1 VKKESKYII
10 QEFSSSIEQN
20 LLEQIYFLNQEN
32 TPGVGSLSSTKE
44 LQNLLRQSS
53 KNYYVFFKNKI
64 IGFMICFREKSAY
77 NSKNY
82 EFFKKKESK
91 FLYVDRIAI
100 SDKYRR
106 SGIGKNLYLKI
117 KSLAAN
123 NDLPVCCEVNTDP
136 LNEIS
141 IRFHK
146 DLGFTEVGECKFK
159 NHSVVYL
166 RKKYDA

>member
-1 VKKESKYII
+1 MKKESKYII

-32 TPGVGSLSSTKE
+32 TAEVGSLSSIE
-44 LQNLLRQSS
+44 YLQNLLRQSS
-53 KNYYVFFKNKI
+53 NNYYVIFKNRI
-64 IGFMICFREKSAY
+64 IGFIICFREKSAY

-82 EFFKKKESK
+82 KFFKKKEGK

-100 SDKYRR
+100 NYKYRR
-106 SGIGKNLYLKI
+106 FGIGKNLYSKVESI
-117 KSLAAN
+117 AAN
-123 NDLPVCCEVNTDP
+123 NDLPICCEVNTDP

-166 RKKYDA
+166 RK

>member
-1 VKKESKYII
+1 MKKESKYII

-32 TPGVGSLSSTKE
+32 TPEVGSLSSTKE

-53 KNYYVFFKNKI
+53 KNYYVFLKNRI

-77 NSKNY
+77 HSKNY
-82 EFFKKKESK
+82 KFFKKKESK

-100 SDKYRR
+100 NYKYRR
-106 SGIGKNLYLKI
+106 FGIGKNLYLKI

-166 RKKYDA
+166 RK

>member
-1 VKKESKYII
+1 MKKESKYII

-44 LQNLLRQSS
+44 LQNLLRKSS
-53 KNYYVFFKNKI
+53 KNYYVFCKNKI

>member
-20 LLEQIYFLNQEN
+20 LLEQIYSLNQEN
-32 TPGVGSLSSTKE
+32 TPEVGDLSSIKE

-53 KNYYVFFKNKI
+53 NNYYVIFKNRI
-64 IGFMICFREKSAY
+64 IGFMICFREKSDY

-82 EFFKKKESK
+82 KFFKKKESK

-100 SDKYRR
+100 NDKYRR
-106 SGIGKNLYLKI
+106 FGIGKNLYLKI
-117 KSLAAN
+117 ESIAAN
-123 NDLPVCCEVNTDP
+123 NDLPICCEVNTDP

-141 IRFHK
+141 IRFHN
-146 DLGFTEVGECKFK
+146 DLGFTEVGICKFD

-166 RKKYDA
+166 RK

>member
-1 VKKESKYII
+1 MKKESKYII

-166 RKKYDA
+166 RK

>member
-1 VKKESKYII
+1 MKKESKYII

-100 SDKYRR
+100 NDKYRR

-146 DLGFTEVGECKFK
+146 DLGFNEVGKCKFN

-166 RKKYDA
+166 RK

>member
-1 VKKESKYII
+1 MKKESKYII

-106 SGIGKNLYLKI
+106 SGIGKTLYLKI

-123 NDLPVCCEVNTDP
+123 NDWPVCCEVNTDP